1 MKNKKQTILMIV
13 SLIIIGGLFTGC
25 NNTTKKTV
33 VNTTTTQ
40 VQTQKV
46 KDKQEALRKELQPLL
61 LNFADTQL
69 TFDYTKYTAEDYKKV
84 KDFLTED
91 IKANEVDQK
100 FNDTA
105 EHIKKLQGIAKVES
119 ITIDNVKPYKNAEN
133 TYIIGY
139 TVKQYIEHGIQD
151 GKDLSGTYDSVKIQV
166 AVKKINDKWLI
177 DSYKIEE

>member
-1 MKNKKQTILMIV
+1 MKNKKQILMIA
-13 SLIIIGGLFTGC
+13 SLIIIIGGLTGC
-25 NNTTKKTV
+25 STTNKKV

-40 VQTQKV
+40 VTNTKV
-46 KDKQEALRKELQPLL
+46 EDRQEALKQELQPLL
-61 LNFADTQL
+61 QGFANTQL
-69 TFDYTKYTAEDYKKV
+69 SFDYTKYSAEDYKKV

-91 IKANEVDQK
+91 IKSNEVDQK

-119 ITIDNVKPYKNAEN
+119 ITIDNVKPYENAEN

-139 TVKQYIEHGIQD
+139 TAKQYIEHGIQD